1 MDWWSLGA
9 LIYEMLTGL
18 PPFYSKDRDRL
29 FNNIQNSEI
38 SFPEYLSS
46 AVKDLLSGLFVKNPD
61 LRLGSGPHGSNDV
74 KNHLWFSGMSWDA
87 LYSKQITPPFVP
99 TQANN
104 NPTYFF
110 EKEFTGQPI
119 VDSLGKE
126 EAKIAS
132 SPTYMGF
139 TFEEKSKIDY
149 N

>member
-110 EKEFTGQPI
+110 EKSSL
-119 VDSLGKE
+119 DSGLLTRL
-126 EAKIAS
+126 AK
-132 SPTYMGF
+132 
-139 TFEEKSKIDY
+139 KKLK
-149 N
+149 